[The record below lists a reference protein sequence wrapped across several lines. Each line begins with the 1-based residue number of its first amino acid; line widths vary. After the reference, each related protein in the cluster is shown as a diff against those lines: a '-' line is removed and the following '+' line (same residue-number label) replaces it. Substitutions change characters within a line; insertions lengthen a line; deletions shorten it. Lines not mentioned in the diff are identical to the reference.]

1 LAEIPGKLTEF
12 IIAAQAR
19 AEQVPASNE
28 GTDIDATIAAART
41 KLGTGSK
48 HFFDVADDI
57 QVRIRVYDFDRIK
70 SRSICVILSI
80 ILCSGVTIG
89 GLPLMTYSISARCPA
104 TGAFGIAIT
113 SSSIAVPA
121 RCAWVGPLGLVVT
134 QNVTDPALGPAGL
147 SLLRQGLG
155 AAAVLTNLT
164 LGTPEPEWRQVGVI
178 DRYGCVAWR
187 SGALALPVAAAA
199 EGAGCLALGNLLA
212 DKNVPAVMIGRFE
225 ATAGEALAE
234 RLLSALEAGGETGD
248 EHAAGLH
255 VAHGF
260 DWPVVDLRVDWHD
273 MPIAELRALWER
285 YRPQQKDYIARAIN
299 PRAAPSF

>member
-1 LAEIPGKLTEF
+1 
-12 IIAAQAR
+12 
-19 AEQVPASNE
+19 
-28 GTDIDATIAAART
+28 
-41 KLGTGSK
+41 
-48 HFFDVADDI
+48 
-57 QVRIRVYDFDRIK
+57 
-70 SRSICVILSI
+70 
-80 ILCSGVTIG
+80 
-89 GLPLMTYSISARCPA
+89 MTYSISARCPES
-104 TGAFGIAIT
+104 GAFGIAIT

-147 SLLRQGLG
+147 ALLRQGLG
-155 AAAVLTNLT
+155 ARAVLSNLT

-178 DRYGCVAWR
+178 DRYGRVAWH
-187 SGALALPVAAAA
+187 SGAEALPVAAVA

-212 DKNVPAVMIGRFE
+212 DKNVPGVMIGRFE
-225 ATAGEALAE
+225 GAAGEGLAE
-234 RLLSALEAGGETGD
+234 QLLSALEAGLEAGGETGD

-255 VAHGF
+255 VAHVF

-273 MPIAELRALWER
+273 TPIAELRALWER